1 MITVGIASLVTTV
14 YITYYSKQT
23 LKNMRKNPVTRA
35 RARWTAEDGLEEV
48 LLGED
53 SVGLIE
59 NEEEFDDGDY

>member
-1 MITVGIASLVTTV
+1 
-14 YITYYSKQT
+14 
-23 LKNMRKNPVTRA
+23 MRKNPVTRA